1 MYIIRI
7 NIYRNP
13 YPHSLTGGCTSREWE
28 SLNLKYAFAYHWR
41 FPYTPVNCYPH
52 YLLLTLPSL
61 FPLRQIFSKSWKKI
75 ICSGLTQQAIK
86 KWCMQ
91 ILRKLLCVQTLRHS
105 SHYGFHGI
113 NGKASLMKLHSF
125 GRKSDDSLVNANSA
139 CCMPVYGLLLVPSS
153 QH

>member
-1 MYIIRI
+1 MEE
-7 NIYRNP
+7 NHLLG
-13 YPHSLTGGCTSREWE
+13 PHTAGNQKMMHANSTEI
-28 SLNLKYAFAYHWR
+28 A
-41 FPYTPVNCYPH
+41 
-52 YLLLTLPSL
+52 
-61 FPLRQIFSKSWKKI
+61 
-75 ICSGLTQQAIK
+75 
-86 KWCMQ
+86 
-91 ILRKLLCVQTLRHS
+91 LCVQTLRHS